1 MAKADEQANKLDSDL
16 TTLRLEYAQ
25 LASKKPSKGG
35 KVDQVLKQQL
45 EQLMVENQDLKEQ
58 NKQINSK
65 TQPTKR
71 IEIKLDK
78 KDREIEKLQKD
89 IEELKSK

>member
-1 MAKADEQANKLDSDL
+1 MDVRVLEF
-16 TTLRLEYAQ
+16 TTLM
-25 LASKKPSKGG
+25 
-35 KVDQVLKQQL
+35 VD
-45 EQLMVENQDLKEQ
+45 NQDLKEQ
-58 NKQINSK
+58 NKQIRSK

-71 IEIKLDK
+71 LEVNPNK